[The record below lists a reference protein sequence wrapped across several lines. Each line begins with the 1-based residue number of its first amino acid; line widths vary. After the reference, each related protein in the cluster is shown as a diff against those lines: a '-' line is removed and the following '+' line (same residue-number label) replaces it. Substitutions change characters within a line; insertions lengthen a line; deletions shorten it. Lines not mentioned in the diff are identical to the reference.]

1 MLAFSPLVVPG
12 ASWPLGMQTKLL
24 AGKLSTGL
32 RVCLT
37 AVGCDLQ
44 GLDRK
49 GFGKHRYKVN
59 VLDAHGLLGKAVIA
73 MGWTMKLRGHCAAHL
88 CWGPRWQGF
97 IGYLNGTFLRTAGF
111 LGKAGRDWWYIYSRA
126 QGLDAYF

>member
-32 RVCLT
+32 HVCLT

-59 VLDAHGLLGKAVIA
+59 VPDAHGTPWEGSHSHGLDNEAQGTLCSSPLLGTQ
-73 MGWTMKLRGHCAAHL
+73 M
-88 CWGPRWQGF
+88 
-97 IGYLNGTFLRTAGF
+97 AGD
-111 LGKAGRDWWYIYSRA
+111 L
-126 QGLDAYF
+126 